1 VVAVDEGGPATLIE
15 HGETGLLAP
24 PQADA
29 IADALL
35 SIVSDGPSRERLSR
49 AALAAVRG
57 RTWEASLDRLA
68 AGYRLALEQRAASR
82 ARSVA

>member
-1 VVAVDEGGPATLIE
+1 M
-15 HGETGLLAP
+15 
-24 PQADA
+24 
-29 IADALL
+29 L
-35 SIVSDGPSRERLSR
+35 SIVADGNHRERITR

-68 AGYRLALEQRAASR
+68 AGYRVALEQRGASR